1 MNARSLSLLG
11 LGLAVMASCVNVDKR
26 LGQDY
31 LATNQQYKIYT
42 AEFPIEDIEMAYPE
56 ELSSLDNY
64 RFTIGA
70 VRDETFGL
78 STRATTFTLVPLVDT
93 LDFGKPGTRKV
104 KRFQFSAP
112 LDTTSYTDPSQ
123 KHILQNINV
132 YEVEE
137 YVDLTQNAPQVKHGS
152 RRITKGIPIF
162 NGKDSLRFEFSEEF
176 ALKYM
181 EIEQADLDSITTYSK
196 KFPGIYMDT
205 DAPYGDGGRINVF
218 KLPLD
223 VYKGYIYGSYASLN
237 IEAEYEGKGVVD
249 TTFYFTLG
257 PVSMYDYSSLE
268 QTTVTSQ
275 PQVAYN
281 LSTSESASMAGKA
294 GEICY
299 FEGGKGLKPVIKAAA
314 LREKILNEV
323 SAHGD
328 PSEIIVSKASITL
341 PFEFPEDYEDM
352 IFYPTTLS
360 PTCRV
365 VNDKEEVS
373 FANLTDASISSEN
386 QGDID
391 RSNLCYAP
399 DITHHAQELITLKDE
414 SKVDNY
420 DIWFLAVAVED
431 VTSTGT
437 TISNSEY
444 NDYMQSLAYAS
455 YYNSMYNGGYGY
467 GGYGYGYGYGYGGY
481 GGYGNSNYY
490 SYMMM
495 MQLMNSSSGN
505 SSATELSLLDL
516 GRFYK
521 ARLHGPGSSSK
532 VPTFSITYAVPVSK

>member
-223 VYKGYIYGSYASLN
+223 VYKGYIYGSYASL
-237 IEAEYEGKGVVD
+237 IVEEGHEGKGVEK
-249 TTFYFTLG
+249 L
-257 PVSMYDYSSLE
+257 
-268 QTTVTSQ
+268 TVY
-275 PQVAYN
+275 VF
-281 LSTSESASMAGKA
+281 L
-294 GEICY
+294 
-299 FEGGKGLKPVIKAAA
+299 
-314 LREKILNEV
+314 
-323 SAHGD
+323 
-328 PSEIIVSKASITL
+328 
-341 PFEFPEDYEDM
+341 
-352 IFYPTTLS
+352 
-360 PTCRV
+360 CR
-365 VNDKEEVS
+365 
-373 FANLTDASISSEN
+373 A
-386 QGDID
+386 
-391 RSNLCYAP
+391 
-399 DITHHAQELITLKDE
+399 
-414 SKVDNY
+414 
-420 DIWFLAVAVED
+420 
-431 VTSTGT
+431 
-437 TISNSEY
+437 
-444 NDYMQSLAYAS
+444 
-455 YYNSMYNGGYGY
+455 
-467 GGYGYGYGYGYGGY
+467 
-481 GGYGNSNYY
+481 
-490 SYMMM
+490 
-495 MQLMNSSSGN
+495 
-505 SSATELSLLDL
+505 
-516 GRFYK
+516 
-521 ARLHGPGSSSK
+521 
-532 VPTFSITYAVPVSK
+532 